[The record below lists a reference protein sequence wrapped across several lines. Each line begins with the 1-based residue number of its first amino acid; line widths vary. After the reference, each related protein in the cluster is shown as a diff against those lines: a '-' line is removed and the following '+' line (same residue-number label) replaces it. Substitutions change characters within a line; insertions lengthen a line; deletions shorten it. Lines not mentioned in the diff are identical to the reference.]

1 MSELPLIAQQLAGL
15 TLPQIR
21 AMLSSLTHAES
32 VALLSSWEQWSLPY
46 QRLPEGDW
54 RRWVLRAG
62 RGTGKTY
69 TGARTTVEVAK
80 DRKLIRTGEIGIVG
94 RTYSEARFVMVE
106 GSSGILEASPPD
118 FRPTWEPGNGIL
130 TFPNGVRARVMS
142 ADKPESG
149 RGGNY
154 AWIWGD
160 EVCHW
165 PDLEGMWWTVLEP
178 ALRIGWARAML
189 TTTPLPND
197 SLKKIEGAEGTVV
210 TRAAT
215 FDNPYLRK
223 EARESLRVMFEG
235 TRIGRQ
241 ELYGEILEDVVGALW
256 THDTIEDSRVN
267 HRPMNLTR
275 VVVAVDPA
283 VTSDPDSDETG
294 IVVAGVGADR
304 HVYVLADRSMK
315 GTPSEWA
322 NAAVAAYHRFS
333 ASRIVA
339 EVNNGGDLVEATIRA
354 VDPNVPYRKVHAT
367 RGKALRAEPVAALYE
382 RGKVHH
388 VRHLEQLEAQLCSW
402 TPVGSKKSPD
412 RLDALVWAVTDLV
425 LGEKEAGP
433 LRGYL

>member
-1 MSELPLIAQQLAGL
+1 MSKLPAIAA
-15 TLPQIR
+15 T
-21 AMLSSLTHAES
+21 LSSLSPSKVRALIAS
-32 VALLSSWEQWSLPY
+32 LSRDQQVALLSDWHQWCLPY
-46 QRLPEGDW
+46 QRMPDGDW

-322 NAAVAAYHRFS
+322 HAAVAAYHRFS

-388 VRHLEQLEAQLCSW
+388 VRHLEQLETQLCSW